1 MEALKHGMRLGDSMP
16 PQRFAV
22 LSSARALLIL
32 LVLFTKMSL
41 VSQGSLREADAK
53 AALLYN
59 FAKFTTWP
67 HSAFETTHSPLN
79 IGVIGPHQFGRT
91 LKRFEGKRVKGRT
104 IEIRFFKDAKDYT
117 KSHIL
122 FCDVASADQFHQLLD
137 ELELEKNHVLT
148 VGDLGQFAASGG
160 ILGIKFRG
168 DRLALELNLQAA
180 KRARIFLSENL
191 IRLTEK
197 VN

>member
-1 MEALKHGMRLGDSMP
+1 M
-16 PQRFAV
+16 
-22 LSSARALLIL
+22 LLF
-32 LVLFTKMSL
+32 LFTKMGL
-41 VSQGSLREADAK
+41 ASQGSLREADAK

-67 HSAFETTHSPLN
+67 QGAFETPGSPLI
-79 IGVIGPHQFGRT
+79 IGVIGAHQFGRA
-91 LKRFEGKRVKGRT
+91 LQPFEGKRVKGRT
-104 IEIRFFKDAKDYT
+104 IEIRFFEDAGDYT

-122 FCDVASADQFHQLLD
+122 FCDIASADQFHQLLD
-137 ELELEKNHVLT
+137 ELELEENHVLT
-148 VGDLGQFAASGG
+148 VGDLGQFAANGG